1 MKNTVQSAVF
11 HYYSFP
17 LKSYRTTYLSYLFY
31 IGLYLRINK
40 YEELWPLYNDS
51 LMKSYWDPSLKRNI
65 YLGRLNIDTRIQMRL
80 TRWQLATTSGL
91 RVRNLN
97 WYQHTKMKINYCPKW
112 LNDMHINQTQLPM
125 IGQNEAELM
134 NDNWTLQY
142 KITINYRD
150 CINIGNNICNS
161 KFDLMESI
169 NKLL

>member
-1 MKNTVQSAVF
+1 MF
-11 HYYSFP
+11 HYYSYP

-31 IGLYLRINK
+31 IGLYLRIKK
-40 YEELWPLYNDS
+40 YEELRPLYKDS
-51 LMKSYWDPSLKRNI
+51 LMKRYWDPSLKRNI
-65 YLGRLNIDTRIQMRL
+65 LRYIEYWHQDTNEAH
-80 TRWQLATTSGL
+80 TVTTATSGL
-91 RVRNLN
+91 WVRNLN

-150 CINIGNNICNS
+150 CINIGNWQIW
-161 KFDLMESI
+161 FDGVY
-169 NKLL
+169 